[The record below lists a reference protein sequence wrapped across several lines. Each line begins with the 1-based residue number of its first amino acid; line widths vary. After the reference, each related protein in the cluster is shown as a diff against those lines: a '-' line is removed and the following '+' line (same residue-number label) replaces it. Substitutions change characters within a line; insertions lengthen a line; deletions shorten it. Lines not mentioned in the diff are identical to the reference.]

1 VLNFCAH
8 QQTSYVL
15 GNCNESLI
23 KVFNIPGNTF
33 IYCHDEA
40 GIGPTATM
48 LNAYADGMIKGFVFD
63 ANASSCNINA
73 VNSTLACFNFNN
85 YSDLATSVY
94 GAQSTANFHGKARF
108 FNTSLFAAPYVDVLM
123 DAGDLGFELLHT
135 HNGSTIGSQVNG
147 GVFHMINLGAHHDGT
162 PPAYNVA
169 FGTGAGIGGQTSE
182 LIGSY
187 AYNGF
192 TFSNPNQ
199 NNAVNIWTDYSLST
213 YTILNGSGGSG
224 GKKLVPGTTVSLL
237 AMADGKYV
245 TAANATTALIAN
257 STTVGTAQQFMVV
270 DAGSGNIGLR
280 ALSDNQYVCADNA
293 GANPL
298 IANRTAVGAWE
309 TYTEVDAGNG
319 NIGLLAMANSHYVC
333 ADNAGAN
340 PLIANRTAVG
350 AWETFTVGVIGG
362 GVVFYQDTGY
372 GGAAGQAL
380 AKGTYTQA
388 QLQANNVPAKWAS
401 SVKIPAGWT
410 VIMYANDNFGGTS
423 WTLTSDTPNFTTLS
437 PNAND
442 QMSSCKIQ

>member
-1 VLNFCAH
+1 MATSYGATGNGSSDDTTAIQNAINAANANGGGIVLLTPGKFKITGTLDVKSGVELRGPYEMRHGSRGAADGKAKGCVIQPYGGQGGTSGPAAIALEANSGVVGVTISYETQNNSCIQFPPAIQGRGANVYVIGVTVPNPYLYVDLATYTCQNHLVYMADGWSIKTTYNVGKGSSGRFVDCMNNWTYWIDNGDSASTLPPSLQAPVLNFCAH

-15 GNCNESLI
+15 GNCNETLV

-169 FGTGAGIGGQTSE
+169 FGTGAGISGQTSE

-192 TFSNPNQ
+192 GYSNPNG
-199 NNAVNIWTDYSLST
+199 NNAVNIWTDYSLTAYS
-213 YTILNGSGGSG
+213 ILNGPVSSA
-224 GKKLVPGTTVSLL
+224 KKLVPGLTV
-237 AMADGKYV
+237 
-245 TAANATTALIAN
+245 AL
-257 STTVGTAQQFMVV
+257 
-270 DAGSGNIGLR
+270 
-280 ALSDNQYVCADNA
+280 
-293 GANPL
+293 
-298 IANRTAVGAWE
+298 
-309 TYTEVDAGNG
+309 
-319 NIGLLAMANSHYVC
+319 
-333 ADNAGAN
+333 
-340 PLIANRTAVG
+340 
-350 AWETFTVGVIGG
+350 
-362 GVVFYQDTGY
+362 
-372 GGAAGQAL
+372 
-380 AKGTYTQA
+380 
-388 QLQANNVPAKWAS
+388 
-401 SVKIPAGWT
+401 
-410 VIMYANDNFGGTS
+410 
-423 WTLTSDTPNFTTLS
+423 
-437 PNAND
+437 
-442 QMSSCKIQ
+442 